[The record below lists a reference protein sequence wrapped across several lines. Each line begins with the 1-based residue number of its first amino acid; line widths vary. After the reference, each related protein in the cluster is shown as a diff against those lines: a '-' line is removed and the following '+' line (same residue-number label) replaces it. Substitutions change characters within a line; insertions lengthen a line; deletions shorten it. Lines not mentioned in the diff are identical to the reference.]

1 MASVQ
6 RNFNPAFLASNDL
19 FRCTNFT
26 LSKYIYSTITS
37 RKYSSNN
44 QANADLIISIIG
56 PPNAGKST
64 LFNRLLCKERNKAY
78 RLGSEKSKHA
88 QMKELSKARFGGK
101 SKGQVRGGAIVS
113 STPGTT
119 RDRRESIGRIGPCYF
134 RMLDTA
140 GVDGDRLD
148 AYHKQ
153 KKHHRAGVINTDK
166 DINNDHVLTR
176 AMLEQTM
183 EAVRA
188 SDLVLLM
195 FDARVGV
202 TSDVTEIAR
211 WLRKIKHEND
221 NNHRKIVVL
230 ANKLEGDRW
239 AVHYDDD
246 SPILEHLA
254 EASRAGFG
262 EAIPISAEHGEGLT
276 DIAVIVDKLTQKK
289 MERLGLASLQSP
301 DNDHNNNGAKV
312 SNKNDEDQID
322 KPLQM
327 AILGRQNV
335 GKSTLVNA
343 LLKQERVITGELAG
357 LTRDAIAV
365 EWSWEGRPV
374 KLVDTAGIRKISKR
388 VHDDSIEDLA
398 VLDAVRAMKVAD
410 VAVLVLDAAAGVLQR
425 HELAIADAVVK
436 EGRALVIAA
445 NKWDI
450 LEDDISRNEYAK
462 GVSDQIEVRL
472 PMLRRTPVVAM
483 SSLRGDSVE
492 ELMPVVFNARDRW
505 QRKISTGLLNRWLLD
520 IVENYPPPLTKGR
533 PTKIK
538 YAVQTKGRPPTFLLF
553 CNVMELPLTYIRF
566 LSKHFQDSFNM
577 FGMEVRFA
585 VKLANQDNPFN
596 NKKQTRG
603 GGSGIGGSE
612 ARKQRNITLLKS
624 GQKRPSKKR
633 TRRK

>member
-1 MASVQ
+1 
-6 RNFNPAFLASNDL
+6 
-19 FRCTNFT
+19 
-26 LSKYIYSTITS
+26 
-37 RKYSSNN
+37 
-44 QANADLIISIIG
+44 
-56 PPNAGKST
+56 
-64 LFNRLLCKERNKAY
+64 
-78 RLGSEKSKHA
+78 
-88 QMKELSKARFGGK
+88 MKELSKARFG
-101 SKGQVRGGAIVS
+101 STKGISRVRGGAIVS

-153 KKHHRAGVINTDK
+153 KTKKPKKQKSQIINSMNHRDHHRDLTLT
-166 DINNDHVLTR
+166 LTR
-176 AMLEQTM
+176 SMLEQTM

-211 WLRKIKHEND
+211 WLRKITHEHVSNH
-221 NNHRKIVVL
+221 NAHRKVVVL

-239 AVHYDDD
+239 AVHDDVD

-276 DIAVIVDKLTQKK
+276 DLAVIVDELTRQK
-289 MERLGLASLQSP
+289 MERLGISSDP
-301 DNDHNNNGAKV
+301 TTEEDKNKDKKEEDHVN
-312 SNKNDEDQID
+312 
-322 KPLQM
+322 KPLQL

-374 KLVDTAGIRKISKR
+374 KLVDTAGIRKISQR

-410 VAVLVLDAAAGVLQR
+410 VAVLVLDAAAGMLQR

-436 EGRALVIAA
+436 EGRALVVAA

-450 LEDDISRNEYAK
+450 LEDDVSRKEFAE
-462 GVSDQIEVRL
+462 GVSEQIEVRL

-538 YAVQTKGRPPTFLLF
+538 YVVQTKGRPPTFLLF
-553 CNVMELPLTYIRF
+553 CNVLELPLTYIRF
-566 LSKHFQDSFNM
+566 LSKHFQDSFEM

-585 VKLANQDNPFN
+585 VKLANEGNPFN
-596 NKKQTRG
+596 TKQTRG
-603 GGSGIGGSE
+603 GGSGIGGAE
-612 ARKQRNITLLKS
+612 ARKLRNIALLKS
-624 GQKRPSKKR
+624 GQKKPTKKR
-633 TRRK
+633 RRRR